1 MRSPVGRQV
10 RSHVARTVFG
20 KGLRN
25 FAVIAESPFGA
36 ASVKVRDQQ
45 VQRLA
50 FAVAPGRS
58 VFQVEPLFS
67 LHRRRGRFQFAAAA
81 DRILRMRLDI
91 IEHPRIAADSQHA
104 GQYQQSRH
112 LRETGKYFLFISPD
126 QLTDPERRNDH
137 QEIIGDLRM
146 VRTNHQRTEKRGKR
160 GAGPHIAPISVPHA
174 AEKHRRESQHHHF
187 GHVPGTYN
195 HKKVGR
201 KTVCQRRNQADPRI
215 DLHAKQHAEEKGHRQ
230 ENQRR
235 GLPEEIESLGESF
248 HHRTVVLHIDQVG
261 RHPGE
266 HVALPLRIFAKSL
279 AVLQDILRH
288 AVVLQDIVLREH
300 LALELRG
307 KTEERDYQEND
318 QRSQVGQR
326 PDNIP
331 FMLHA
336 AEKSKIEVQSNKKL
350 LR

>member
-1 MRSPVGRQV
+1 MRPPVGRQV

-25 FAVIAESPFGA
+25 FAVIAESPFRA
-36 ASVKVRDQQ
+36 PSVKVRDQQ

-67 LHRRRGRFQFAAAA
+67 LHPRRGRFQFAAAA

-187 GHVPGTYN
+187 GHVSGTYN

-235 GLPEEIESLGESF
+235 GLPEENRKPWRGFSPP
-248 HHRTVVLHIDQVG
+248 HRRTSSSIRQAG
-261 RHPGE
+261 IAE
-266 HVALPLRIFAKSL
+266 HRCRPPTADLRQKASRCCRISS
-279 AVLQDILRH
+279 VMPSYCRISCW
-288 AVVLQDIVLREH
+288 REH

-307 KTEERDYQEND
+307 KTEERDYQRK
-318 QRSQVGQR
+318 RSAQPGKAAPGQYSFYA
-326 PDNIP
+326 PY
-331 FMLHA
+331 A
-336 AEKSKIEVQSNKKL
+336 AEKS
-350 LR
+350 